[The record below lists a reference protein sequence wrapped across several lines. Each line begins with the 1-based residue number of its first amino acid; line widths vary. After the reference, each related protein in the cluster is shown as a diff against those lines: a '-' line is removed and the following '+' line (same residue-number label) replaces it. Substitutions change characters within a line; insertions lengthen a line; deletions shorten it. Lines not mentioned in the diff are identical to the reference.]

1 MSLISFLVR
10 LTDVLPLSLLHHCS
24 FWCVAGSL
32 WGHPHHPINV
42 SSMPLFFWD
51 SVSLGCLRP
60 VSAFVFHVHFFSSL
74 PQGNGVSIS
83 WTLPWSRYSS
93 LFPSHPTPPFDR
105 PKLARHQLS
114 HNDFIFPVYL
124 CGYILYVSPLLS
136 VAVTDYLSVYTYTN
150 TPLLPLLLS
159 LNSVLLLSSLLS
171 PLLHKYTITP
181 SIVKFPLFS
190 SPCSR

>member
-1 MSLISFLVR
+1 M
-10 LTDVLPLSLLHHCS
+10 
-24 FWCVAGSL
+24 AGSL

-42 SSMPLFFWD
+42 SSMPPFFWD

-93 LFPSHPTPPFDR
+93 LFPSHPTFPFDR

-114 HNDFIFPVYL
+114 HNGFIFPVYL
-124 CGYILYVSPLLS
+124 CGYILYVSLLFFLWLLLI
-136 VAVTDYLSVYTYTN
+136 AFQCTRTRIPHCFRYCYLSIPSYHY
-150 TPLLPLLLS
+150 LPF
-159 LNSVLLLSSLLS
+159 S

-181 SIVKFPLFS
+181 SIVKFPFFS
-190 SPCSR
+190 SPCSC